1 MSSTSKKHA
10 NFVAEPMGEKEVSE
24 IAGIGPTYADRL
36 KNKGFEKVS
45 SIFVFKNDFQ
55 CLQKGMVKILFQAYM
70 LLGQFLL
77 LSKDEEM
84 FQEWL
89 KV

>member
-1 MSSTSKKHA
+1 
-10 NFVAEPMGEKEVSE
+10 
-24 IAGIGPTYADRL
+24 
-36 KNKGFEKVS
+36 
-45 SIFVFKNDFQ
+45 
-55 CLQKGMVKILFQAYM
+55 M

-89 KV
+89 KVKIVTGSSLFSKIYEIQESECPINSESKFFSFYFSGRNRYEG

>member
-24 IAGIGPTYADRL
+24 VAGIGPTYAERL
-36 KNKGFEKVS
+36 KNKGFEK
-45 SIFVFKNDFQ
+45 
-55 CLQKGMVKILFQAYM
+55 AYM

-89 KV
+89 KEEIDMKGKHVKDCSGCIAEWSRSFI